1 MVTKDPVE
9 ISVINRCSMRETLA
23 DFLSPADLG
32 WTALQGPGWLLAHC
46 SLLSPAANPLKSI
59 DKQKLSECG
68 DQQQLAVAGVQSLD
82 NGYQKEIFITRS
94 HSAAQLTRAVNRN
107 SRKFRVPGEGPYY
120 PQ

>member
-1 MVTKDPVE
+1 MFNARNIGRLPITSRPGVDSTAGAG
-9 ISVINRCSMRETLA
+9 LA
-23 DFLSPADLG
+23 
-32 WTALQGPGWLLAHC
+32 PG

-94 HSAAQLTRAVNRN
+94 HSAAQLNRAVNRN
-107 SRKFRVPGEGPYY
+107 SRKFTVPRMF
-120 PQ
+120 